1 MTKNN
6 ETLKFD
12 FDSFIS
18 ITESIVDN
26 DLECMVCLMILT
38 KV

>member
-1 MTKNN
+1 MTKKN
-6 ETLKFD
+6 EMLKID

-26 DLECMVCLMILT
+26 DPKC
-38 KV
+38 